1 MGTPQLW
8 SFLLSIFCVPLY
20 LQTTHARCVE
30 KHIYAN
36 RYRRTERLPGDEGAV
51 FNGGIDRIV
60 SVCVVEEISRSR
72 RAAGHSACRSERG
85 CEPSC
90 RDVRGRHG

>member
-1 MGTPQLW
+1 MPAVSRNT
-8 SFLLSIFCVPLY
+8 Y
-20 LQTTHARCVE
+20 TQTDTDAQ
-30 KHIYAN
+30 N
-36 RYRRTERLPGDEGAV
+36 RLPGDEGAV
-51 FNGGIDRIV
+51 FFGGSDRIV
-60 SVCVVEEISRSR
+60 SVGVVEEISRSR